1 MAELENQEQRIV
13 ENEVDNTDLI
23 TALKELKAN
32 SVSKDKYEALEAK
45 NKEILEASMNAWK
58 TDEQLA
64 KEESEALEPR
74 LEYYKKYKDNKFA
87 TDLEYWDN
95 LIKLRKATIKEYG
108 ADPCVTVNYGLTPEG
123 GKVEAAY
130 GEAETVEEQFSLIED
145 MIKESD
151 GNSQVFEALLH
162 SALPRK

>member
-45 NKEILEASMNAWK
+45 NKEIIEASINGWK
-58 TDEQLA
+58 TDDQLA

-95 LIKLRKATIKEYG
+95 LIKLRKATIKESG
-108 ADPCVTVNYGLTPEG
+108 ADPCVTGNYGLTPEG

>member
-58 TDEQLA
+58 TDE
-64 KEESEALEPR
+64 R

-108 ADPCVTVNYGLTPEG
+108 ADPCVTGNYGLTPEG